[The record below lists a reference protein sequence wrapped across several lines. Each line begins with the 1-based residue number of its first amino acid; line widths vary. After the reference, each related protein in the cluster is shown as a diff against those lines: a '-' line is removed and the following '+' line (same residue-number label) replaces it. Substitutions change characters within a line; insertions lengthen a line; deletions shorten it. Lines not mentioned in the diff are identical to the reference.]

1 MTQAPNP
8 NERTHDNRH
17 IQPTYYIPHEGSIA
31 PKVYEET
38 NGYLPNKSMID
49 SGKKTLVSY
58 F

>member
-1 MTQAPNP
+1 MAQAPNP

-49 SGKKTLVSY
+49 SGK
-58 F
+58 